1 MWPTLLYAALAI
13 AICGWIFTSFRQRR
27 KVHALERSKEEIQ
40 VEETLVFD
48 FLHGLGEAFRE
59 TIKPHDLHRLIV
71 EGATRILDAHGGALY
86 LTDRSGN
93 KLVPVFL
100 SKGCPPLVP
109 VPGHILHQAATT
121 PAALE
126 GFLRM
131 HSVPPSEGLIG
142 TETIKPHDLHRLI
155 VEGATRILDAHGGA
169 LYLTDRSGNKLVPVF
184 LSKGCPPLVPVPGH
198 ILHQAATA
206 PAALEGFLRM
216 HSVPPGEGLIG
227 TVWQTTQ
234 PVSLADVRDVPELAR
249 LRETPLGTASLMATA
264 LLYGKQ
270 NMGVLAVGNGPMGAP
285 FTPSDFVVFKS
296 IAEQSAFA
304 LYNAIIYSE
313 ANEKKRLD
321 HDLEIARDIQRIL
334 LPEKSPAVPGFEIAG
349 INIPA
354 RQVSGD
360 YFDYIRVD
368 EHRLGVAIADVSGKG
383 VPASLIMAI
392 CRSVLR
398 SQAPQNPSPAEV
410 LKAVNR
416 QLYPDIKE
424 DMFISM
430 AYLVVDHSVGSIT
443 LARAG
448 HDAPLLYRRAQQ
460 TVELIKPPGMVVGID
475 SGSVFDRITNDFAIR
490 LEQDDCLVLYTDGVT
505 EALDAEGF
513 EFGIDRMIQ
522 SVRAS
527 AAHGASAIITR
538 LIDDVRNFVGAH
550 PQNDDITLI
559 TIRKHEK
566 DQP

>member
-93 KLVPVFL
+93 KLMPVFL
-100 SKGCPPLVP
+100 SKGCPPMVP

-131 HSVPPSEGLIG
+131 HNVP
-142 TETIKPHDLHRLI
+142 
-155 VEGATRILDAHGGA
+155 A
-169 LYLTDRSGNKLVPVF
+169 
-184 LSKGCPPLVPVPGH
+184 
-198 ILHQAATA
+198 
-206 PAALEGFLRM
+206 
-216 HSVPPGEGLIG
+216 GEGLIG
-227 TVWQTTQ
+227 TVWQAGQ
-234 PVSLADVRDVPELAR
+234 PVSLGDVSEVPELAR
-249 LRETPLGTASLMATA
+249 LRETPLGTASLMATP

-270 NMGVLAVGNGPMGAP
+270 NMGVLAVGNGPMGGP

-334 LPEKSPAVPGFEIAG
+334 LPAEAPAINGFEIAG

-398 SQAPQNPSPAEV
+398 SQAPQNPSPADV

-430 AYLVVDHSVGSIT
+430 AYVILNHARNTIMLS
-443 LARAG
+443 RAG
-448 HDAPLLYRRAQQ
+448 HDAPILFNSE
-460 TVELIKPPGMVVGID
+460 TK
-475 SGSVFDRITNDFAIR
+475 
-490 LEQDDCLVLYTDGVT
+490 
-505 EALDAEGF
+505 
-513 EFGIDRMIQ
+513 
-522 SVRAS
+522 S
-527 AAHGASAIITR
+527 AAP
-538 LIDDVRNFVGAH
+538 VK
-550 PQNDDITLI
+550 P
-559 TIRKHEK
+559 
-566 DQP
+566 

>member
-1 MWPTLLYAALAI
+1 MWPTLLYALLAI
-13 AICGWIFTSFRQRR
+13 AICGWTISTFRQRR
-27 KVHALERSKEEIQ
+27 KVYALERSKEEIQ

-109 VPGHILHQAATT
+109 VPGHILHQAAT
-121 PAALE
+121 
-126 GFLRM
+126 
-131 HSVPPSEGLIG
+131 
-142 TETIKPHDLHRLI
+142 
-155 VEGATRILDAHGGA
+155 
-169 LYLTDRSGNKLVPVF
+169 
-184 LSKGCPPLVPVPGH
+184 
-198 ILHQAATA
+198 A

-216 HSVPPGEGLIG
+216 HNVPTGEGLIG
-227 TVWQTTQ
+227 TVWQTAQ
-234 PVSLADVRDVPELAR
+234 PVSLADVRNVPELAR
-249 LRETPLGTASLMATA
+249 LRDPPFGTASLMATP

-285 FTPSDFVVFKS
+285 FTASDFVVFKS

-334 LPEKSPAVPGFEIAG
+334 LPAEAPIVKGFEISG
-349 INIPA
+349 LNIPA

-360 YFDYIRVD
+360 YFDYIEID
-368 EHRLGVAIADVSGKG
+368 ESRLGVAIADVSGKG
-383 VPASLIMAI
+383 VPASIIMAI

-398 SQAPQNPSPAEV
+398 SQAPGNPSPSDV
-410 LKAVNR
+410 LQKVNR

-430 AYLVVDHSVGSIT
+430 AYVILDHARHSVT
-443 LARAG
+443 LSRAG
-448 HDAPLLYRRAQQ
+448 HDAPILYRRADDSV
-460 TVELIKPPGMVVGID
+460 TMIKPPGMVVGID
-475 SGSVFDRITNDFAIR
+475 SGSVF
-490 LEQDDCLVLYTDGVT
+490 
-505 EALDAEGF
+505 
-513 EFGIDRMIQ
+513 
-522 SVRAS
+522 
-527 AAHGASAIITR
+527 
-538 LIDDVRNFVGAH
+538 
-550 PQNDDITLI
+550 
-559 TIRKHEK
+559 
-566 DQP
+566 